1 MIVVD
6 RNGQRLATS
15 AEHPGQVHLPSGW
28 LDRAAVNQ
36 AVIGDAYWDERAGE
50 PLMTV
55 AVPVT
60 ATDQTIVGAFVANAT
75 YRAVQAILFIFSP
88 GDSGSLS
95 VIAPDGTTILSITDD
110 TRPFAERKLTPTTTQ
125 LLFSSEGSSVTYAD
139 LSGNEVLGTLRRVS
153 SLDWAVV
160 AEIPAEEAYA
170 QVVQLRDVS
179 ALLVTGLLIVVG
191 LIAYGLGLLIVRPL
205 DRLTTGAAEVALGD
219 LAVDLPVGKG
229 EVGYLTEVFNGMVDP
244 LREGRQQLEE
254 LLVTDPLTGISNRRH
269 LMEKLQ
275 NEARRSKKSFSIL
288 MADVDKFKQFNDTHG
303 HVAGDEAL
311 KTVAQVLKEG
321 MREIDHVARYGGE
334 EFLVIMPNTD
344 IDGAVR
350 AAERIRERL
359 AKRSVTVGKESVT
372 LTMSSGV
379 AEFPIDGDSPESL
392 IISADAAL
400 YKAKDAGRD
409 RVARAARRR
418 KKAATKK
425 TNSNKKK
432 PTVAAKSTSKKVAA
446 ATTASKPNGVTPQAT
461 EEPAAETSI
470 SQEPAATAEKTVGTT
485 EETADKPVATTK
497 PAAPTKSTSK
507 KPASS
512 SKAKKPASTS
522 RSRKPGGTKRKTARK
537 STGATKK
544 TTKRSAGTTK
554 KEDES

>member
-1 MIVVD
+1 
-6 RNGQRLATS
+6 
-15 AEHPGQVHLPSGW
+15 
-28 LDRAAVNQ
+28 
-36 AVIGDAYWDERAGE
+36 
-50 PLMTV
+50 
-55 AVPVT
+55 
-60 ATDQTIVGAFVANAT
+60 
-75 YRAVQAILFIFSP
+75 
-88 GDSGSLS
+88 
-95 VIAPDGTTILSITDD
+95 
-110 TRPFAERKLTPTTTQ
+110 
-125 LLFSSEGSSVTYAD
+125 
-139 LSGNEVLGTLRRVS
+139 
-153 SLDWAVV
+153 
-160 AEIPAEEAYA
+160 
-170 QVVQLRDVS
+170 
-179 ALLVTGLLIVVG
+179 
-191 LIAYGLGLLIVRPL
+191 
-205 DRLTTGAAEVALGD
+205 
-219 LAVDLPVGKG
+219 
-229 EVGYLTEVFNGMVDP
+229 
-244 LREGRQQLEE
+244 
-254 LLVTDPLTGISNRRH
+254 LVTDPLTGISNRRH